1 MPRTPAP
8 LRTVGVLL
16 RALLGLALLLALI
29 AGTPYLLLAVGHQPT
44 ELTGG
49 LDLLMEQDDGTLFL
63 VVLTCLGWAGWALFT
78 FSALVE
84 LVAVLRRRSAPR
96 IKGLGG
102 IQSLASFLIG
112 GIVLLAPTA
121 ASAATSTPAVAVSTV
136 HVAQA
141 GPASPAGAVAAAPAD
156 KSDWPQHTVGSVSE
170 LPWDLAEEYLGD
182 GKRWKDI
189 AALNPDI
196 PQLAAGDQF
205 LPKGAVVKLPA
216 DARPTA
222 PATDP
227 VTMTGSTAEVA
238 ADDGTSRPAADST
251 RADATDSP
259 EPSQPGTDE
268 APDSPRQYTVEAG
281 DNLSAIAQE
290 QLGDGDRW
298 TDLYEEN
305 RGGEQPNGR
314 TFTDPDLIYP
324 GQELT
329 LPHTGSAGTAPDA
342 APETST
348 PPRDRPT
355 TPAPEADNEV
365 PEATEQDRQ
374 AQDSEPD
381 RAAAVPEPSRTA
393 EPASPA
399 PAPSTAAPSAG
410 SAASQAPTTSSTAP
424 AAASP
429 AGDDGQEPAGAR
441 IGVIGLAATGV
452 LAAGILSTVA
462 TRRILQQRR
471 RRPGRRIAMPQGQTA
486 RTETALRSA
495 DAGVELALLGAALR
509 TAALRLAEEDR
520 PLPDLAAVQL
530 GAEGIRLHLA
540 EPVPPCAPFTADP
553 EQSTRWWCPAESDEL
568 LCDDELRE
576 VDAPYPGL
584 VALGQD
590 EEGAIVLVDL
600 EHLGALHLTGSARID
615 VLRTLA
621 VTLALSP
628 LAGQLDLAIAGEDTA
643 PGLSMLDG
651 DRVTPYQDLAGAVE
665 AMDRHHDEQQQVLKA
680 LGEQGTLGQARPS
693 EDVGELWPL
702 VVVADLDT
710 CNATPEASE
719 DLWERLGGPVRTAM
733 AIITSSTSTPPDEVV
748 WSVDTDAPDVTVPGT
763 DVSVVLSACST
774 DEYADILE
782 LALTADSPTDVPA
795 PEPSSGHRP
804 VPEQHADGD
813 EQHGPDT
820 GVSGSAAHTA
830 PHSAAGA
837 GPEAVRRSPLAGLAD
852 LDDEAGPDEV
862 STEAVVES
870 VAPRAK
876 ASPAAA
882 SSPSDVVL
890 PAAASA
896 PRVSARIPL
905 PAEPAQ
911 PTEPAQDAAP
921 LVRVLGPVE
930 VQGAQGNVASNRR
943 TLSLE
948 LTAWLALHPGATNHQ
963 IDEVLAPGGRVTR
976 DTRNSRVG
984 DVRRW
989 LGADTDGNRYLPHVS
1004 TQPDKL
1010 YRLSDAVDC
1019 DWARFQQLV
1028 TRSHTTDGPEARD
1041 FLRQALDLVVGRP
1054 FSGIPPRRY
1063 VWAEPLVQDMISAIV
1078 DAADDLAAQY
1088 LEHGDGRGALW
1099 AATRGLDAAR
1109 EVECLWR
1116 HRFRA
1121 LALLGD
1127 DTGLETSI
1135 RQLEALLL
1143 DLGCTMSEETGET
1156 LQQLQAT
1163 RH

>member
-1 MPRTPAP
+1 MPAVPPSRLLLVARALGSFAVLLVLLVGAP
-8 LRTVGVLL
+8 WVLL
-16 RALLGLALLLALI
+16 RAGTLPAGVPGLADVGQALT
-29 AGTPYLLLAVGHQPT
+29 AP
-44 ELTGG
+44 
-49 LDLLMEQDDGTLFL
+49 DDGSLLVTVFTLVCWLLWAYFAVSL
-63 VVLTCLGWAGWALFT
+63 VLEGG
-78 FSALVE
+78 SM
-84 LVAVLRRRSAPR
+84 LRHVRAPR
-96 IKGLGG
+96 IRGFASGQRLAGVLLGG
-102 IQSLASFLIG
+102 LLFL
-112 GIVLLAPTA
+112 PTA
-121 ASAATSTPAVAVSTV
+121 NAIAATPATAAVAVVHTPAAAGGDAAGPQVQAPASAVPETAGPV
-136 HVAQA
+136 HVV
-141 GPASPAGAVAAAPAD
+141 GPTGE
-156 KSDWPQHTVGSVSE
+156 TV
-170 LPWDLAEEYLGD
+170 WDLAEQYLGD
-182 GKRWKDI
+182 GRRHSDI
-189 AALNPDI
+189 RALNPGL
-196 PQLAAGDQF
+196 PTGSVLSEGTRVQL
-205 LPKGAVVKLPA
+205 PH
-216 DARPTA
+216 DARTA
-222 PATDP
+222 PQPDHTTTTGTAP
-227 VTMTGSTAEVA
+227 VS
-238 ADDGTSRPAADST
+238 
-251 RADATDSP
+251 
-259 EPSQPGTDE
+259 
-268 APDSPRQYTVEAG
+268 APDTGGDAPRQYTVEAG
-281 DNLSAIAQE
+281 DSLSAIAQE

-305 RGGEQPNGR
+305 RGSEQPNGL
-314 TFTDPDLIYP
+314 TFTDPDLIFP
-324 GQELT
+324 GQELA
-329 LPHTGSAGTAPDA
+329 LPHSGSAGTAPDT
-342 APETST
+342 APESSA
-348 PPRDRPT
+348 PPSDRPT
-355 TPAPEADNEV
+355 TPAPEADDEV
-365 PEATEQDRQ
+365 PEATEEDRQ

-381 RAAAVPEPSRTA
+381 PAAAAPEPSRTA
-393 EPASPA
+393 EPAPPA

-410 SAASQAPTTSSTAP
+410 SAASQAPTTSSTTP

-452 LAAGILSTVA
+452 LAAGILATVA

-553 EQSTRWWCPAESDEL
+553 EQSARWWCPAESDEL
-568 LCDDELRE
+568 LSDDELRE

-628 LAGQLDLAIAGEDTA
+628 LAGQLDLAVAGEDTA

-665 AMDRHHDEQQQVLKA
+665 AMGRHHDEQQRVLEA

-710 CNATPEASE
+710 CNATAEASE

-733 AIITSSTSTPPDEVV
+733 AIITSSTSTLPDEVV
-748 WSVDTDAPDVTVPGT
+748 WSVDTDAPAVTVPGT

-795 PEPSSGHRP
+795 PEPSSGHHP
-804 VPEQHADGD
+804 VPDQHADGD
-813 EQHGPDT
+813 EQREPDT
-820 GVSGSAAHTA
+820 DGSGPAAHTA
-830 PHSAAGA
+830 AHTAAAGT
-837 GPEAVRRSPLAGLAD
+837 GQEAVRRSPLADLAD

-862 STEAVVES
+862 GTEAVAEN

-876 ASPAAA
+876 TSPAAA

-905 PAEPAQ
+905 PAEPVQ
-911 PTEPAQDAAP
+911 PAEPAQDAAP

-930 VQGAQGNVASNRR
+930 VQGARGNVASNRR

-1010 YRLSDAVDC
+1010 YRLSEAVDC
-1019 DWARFQQLV
+1019 DWTRFQQLV

-1041 FLRQALDLVVGRP
+1041 FLRQALDLVAGRP

-1078 DAADDLAAQY
+1078 DTADDLAAQY

-1127 DTGLETSI
+1127 DTGLENSI

-1156 LQQLQAT
+1156 LRLLQAT

>member
-1 MPRTPAP
+1 MSAVPPSRLLLVARALGSLAVLLVLLVGAP
-8 LRTVGVLL
+8 WVLL
-16 RALLGLALLLALI
+16 RAGTLPAGVPSLADVGQALT
-29 AGTPYLLLAVGHQPT
+29 AP
-44 ELTGG
+44 
-49 LDLLMEQDDGTLFL
+49 DDGSVLVTVFTLVCWLLWAYFAVSL
-63 VVLTCLGWAGWALFT
+63 VLEAGSMLGR
-78 FSALVE
+78 V
-84 LVAVLRRRSAPR
+84 RAPR
-96 IKGLGG
+96 IRGFASGQRLAGVLLGG
-102 IQSLASFLIG
+102 LLFLPTASAIAATPATAAVAVAHTPAATAG
-112 GIVLLAPTA
+112 EAVGPHAQAPAPTA
-121 ASAATSTPAVAVSTV
+121 ASETAGPV
-136 HVAQA
+136 HVV
-141 GPASPAGAVAAAPAD
+141 GPTGE
-156 KSDWPQHTVGSVSE
+156 TV
-170 LPWDLAEEYLGD
+170 WDLAEQYLGD
-182 GKRWKDI
+182 GRRHSDI
-189 AALNPDI
+189 RALNPGL
-196 PQLAAGDQF
+196 PTGSVLSEGTRVQL
-205 LPKGAVVKLPA
+205 PHGA
-216 DARPTA
+216 RTA
-222 PATDP
+222 PQPDHT
-227 VTMTGSTAEVA
+227 TTAGTVA
-238 ADDGTSRPAADST
+238 VS
-251 RADATDSP
+251 
-259 EPSQPGTDE
+259 
-268 APDSPRQYTVEAG
+268 APDTGEAQDAPRQYTVEAG
-281 DNLSAIAQE
+281 DTLSAIAQE

-305 RGGEQPNGR
+305 RGSGQPNGL
-314 TFTDPDLIYP
+314 TFTDPDLIFP
-324 GQELT
+324 GQELA
-329 LPHTGSAGTAPDA
+329 LPPTVSAGEAPDTAPGA
-342 APETST
+342 GA
-348 PPRDRPT
+348 PPRDRPNAQ
-355 TPAPEADNEV
+355 APETDNEI
-365 PEATEQDRQ
+365 PEAAEEDRQ
-374 AQDSEPD
+374 AQESEPD
-381 RAAAVPEPSRTA
+381 SAATAPEPSRTA
-393 EPASPA
+393 EPAPPV

-410 SAASQAPTTSSTAP
+410 SAATQAPTASSTTP
-424 AAASP
+424 ATASSS
-429 AGDDGQEPAGAR
+429 GDDGQESAGAQV
-441 IGVIGLAATGV
+441 GVIGLAATGV
-452 LAAGILSTVA
+452 LAAGILTTVA

-509 TAALRLAEEDR
+509 TAALRLAEENR

-568 LCDDELRE
+568 LSDNELRE

-628 LAGQLDLAIAGEDTA
+628 LAGQLDLAVAGEDTA

-651 DRVTPYQDLAGAVE
+651 DRVTPYPDLAGAVE
-665 AMDRHHDEQQQVLKA
+665 AMDRHHDEQQRVLEA
-680 LGEQGTLGQARPS
+680 LGKQGTLGQARPS
-693 EDVGELWPL
+693 EDVAELWPL
-702 VVVADLDT
+702 VIVADLDT

-719 DLWERLGGPVRTAM
+719 DLWERLGGPVRTAL
-733 AIITSSTSTPPDEVV
+733 AIITSSTSTPPDEGV
-748 WSVDTDAPDVTVPGT
+748 WSVDTDAPAVTVPGT

-795 PEPSSGHRP
+795 PEPSDAHRP
-804 VPEQHADGD
+804 VPEEQADGD
-813 EQHGPDT
+813 KQPERDT
-820 GVSGSAAHTA
+820 DVSGSAAHST
-830 PHSAAGA
+830 PGSASGA
-837 GPEAVRRSPLAGLAD
+837 GPEVVRRTPLADLAD
-852 LDDEAGPDEV
+852 LDDEAGPGEV
-862 STEAVVES
+862 STEAVPKS
-870 VAPRAK
+870 VVPRAK
-876 ASPAAA
+876 PSPAVA

-890 PAAASA
+890 PAVTAA

-905 PAEPAQ
+905 P
-911 PTEPAQDAAP
+911 TEPVQDAAP

-930 VQGAQGNVASNRR
+930 VQGARGNVASNRR

-1010 YRLSDAVDC
+1010 YRLSEAVDC
-1019 DWARFQQLV
+1019 DWTRFQQLV
-1028 TRSHTTDGPEARD
+1028 TRSRATDGPEAQD
-1041 FLRQALDLVVGRP
+1041 LLRQALDLVAGRP

-1088 LEHGDGRGALW
+1088 LEHGDGRSALW

-1116 HRFRA
+1116 HKFRA

-1156 LQQLQAT
+1156 LRLLQAT
-1163 RH
+1163 RR